1 MALLPLLVGVL
12 CHLTLCRTAYTLG
25 LDSVKTLWA
34 DGQALKCGGVLSGGL
49 AVGCEALV
57 SKVESETPEEGEP
70 DKTDA
75 KEADKADERKSE

>member
-1 MALLPLLVGVL
+1 MVFSSFDSIPEDGSTPEVTM
-12 CHLTLCRTAYTLG
+12 HG
-25 LDSVKTLWA
+25 LHIQVESIVDHRVEK
-34 DGQALKCGGVLSGGL
+34 
-49 AVGCEALV
+49 ALV